1 MVISIFIARKFAAY
15 LGLAVK
21 LKSLSI
27 CASCALVI
35 AIIFPLI
42 PTILTQYNLF
52 FMLCIALTAAI
63 FITHYNEKL
72 ILTSN
77 HRKRSAPPPGQNL
90 QPVPETLIIPV
101 CATKESE
108 LPTVTIPAAPSS
120 RLKKI
125 NNHFWRKNTHIPI
138 SLIPVDKTDIKQL
151 EPAIATITPHSN
163 INNDQ
168 TSPTANL
175 IIDKLVIPIIEP
187 MAVTSFSTIETKL
200 KKIGRTL
207 KRKQPSLA
215 NELPD
220 LSGLTTLDALLDYAE
235 EQKRQHFYEN
245 AMFACKQALH
255 LYENDDYAPFIAIE
269 IGNFYKNTGLY
280 DEAIVIYSRAY
291 SLPSVVN
298 NDELQ
303 QEFQKNIAYLR
314 IVKTVLSKHNCPRMD
329 FTEIPDNI
337 MQEIE
342 NVFTLWHSQ
351 KHVS

>member
-15 LGLAVK
+15 LGLAVT

-52 FMLCIALTAAI
+52 FMLCITLAAAI

-77 HRKRSAPPPGQNL
+77 HCKRPALPLSHNL
-90 QPVPETLIIPV
+90 QSVPETLIIPV
-101 CATKESE
+101 CATKELE

-125 NNHFWRKNTHIPI
+125 NNHFWRKNIHIPVSI
-138 SLIPVDKTDIKQL
+138 IPVDKTDIEQP

-163 INNDQ
+163 INNYQ
-168 TSPTANL
+168 TISTDNL
-175 IIDKLVIPIIEP
+175 ISDKLLTPIIEP
-187 MAVTSFSTIETKL
+187 MAATSFSTLETKF
-200 KKIGRTL
+200 KKFGRTL
-207 KRKQPSLA
+207 KRKQLPLA
-215 NELPD
+215 IELPD
-220 LSGLTTLDALLDYAE
+220 LSGLTTLDALLDYADK
-235 EQKRQHFYEN
+235 QKRQHFYGN
-245 AMFACKQALH
+245 AMFAFKQALQ

-291 SLPSVVN
+291 SLPSVLD

-314 IVKTVLSKHNCPRMD
+314 IVKTVLRKHNCPRMD

-337 MQEIE
+337 MQEVE